1 MDIRDIRSDLIM
13 TDFYFSECTIKRRMK
28 IEDDKLKINIEKSVK
43 SDDDVYHVQVKL
55 TITHEGGDL
64 DISVTA
70 NAVFQISGS
79 TIENREKVVQENTI
93 AIMFPFIRSEVTLL
107 TSQPG
112 MTPIVLPTINTKKLV

>member
-1 MDIRDIRSDLIM
+1 MDIREIRSDLIM
-13 TDFYFSECTIKRRMK
+13 TDFYFSECSIKRRMK
-28 IEDDKLKINIEKSVK
+28 IEDDKLKINIEKSVD
-43 SDDDVYHVQVKL
+43 SDGDTFHVQVKL

-79 TIENREKVVQENTI
+79 MIENREKVVQENTI

-112 MTPIVLPTINTKKLV
+112 MTPIVLPTINTRKLV